1 MTLSYFI
8 DPYPLPLV
16 PHATKLLITLLIA
29 GACASAGFLVAARQL
44 RHQPHRKR
52 MVKRLLRWCVSVTCI
67 TALLFFFRQQR
78 VYVLA
83 MPAIALAIFIA
94 YAAWLVYVLT
104 NGVRTMRKEAQ
115 VWRAAEERKK
125 YLS

>member
-1 MTLSYFI
+1 MTISYFI

-16 PHATKLLITLLIA
+16 PYAAKLVVTLLII
-29 GACASAGFLVAARQL
+29 GVCASAGLLVVARQM

-52 MVKRLLRWCVSVTCI
+52 MVKRVLRWCVSVTCI

-83 MPAIALAIFIA
+83 MPAIALALFIT
-94 YAAWLVYVLT
+94 YVTWLVYLLVTGL
-104 NGVRTMRKEAQ
+104 RTMHKEESI
-115 VWRAAEERKK
+115 WRAAEERKK